1 MGLLVAKAQ
10 VLICKELN
18 VACFISSSIFAH
30 ETLLVFIC
38 ARFFQ
43 HDSVLV
49 LHLGQQMSR
58 GRELHLVQLER
69 KILKMLQYNGMPN
82 AGRL

>member
-30 ETLLVFIC
+30 KTLLVFIC

-49 LHLGQQMSR
+49 LHLGQTDVQRAGVTPSSA
-58 GRELHLVQLER
+58 REKNPEDASV
-69 KILKMLQYNGMPN
+69 
-82 AGRL
+82 